1 MGWGF
6 YGDAPQNSVV
16 VLQLY
21 AQMLCDAVEA
31 VVDGGT
37 NIVVI
42 FGMSLEVDVVDSA
55 EIIGD
60 VVDVDVVVVVVHCLY
75 LTLFFFL
82 FVITLYNTT
91 SQKSTFILMFFFLFF
106 FVLTLCCCLFL
117 FVHLLCL

>member
-6 YGDAPQNSVV
+6 YGDAPQNSAV

-31 VVDGGT
+31 VVDDGT

-55 EIIGD
+55 KISGD
-60 VVDVDVVVVVVHCLY
+60 VVDVDVVVVVHCLY
-75 LTLFFFL
+75 LTLFL
-82 FVITLYNTT
+82 FVITLYNIT
-91 SQKSTFILMFFFLFF
+91 SQKSTVFCNFLFDANQ
-106 FVLTLCCCLFL
+106 LDTELGARID
-117 FVHLLCL
+117 